1 MLGLDEALRGLSSAQ
16 EKLRNA
22 TAIISPVIMSEQ
34 MIRLSQYAGALDE
47 HLAEFEREY
56 DIQLAAKILNKH
68 KEGMKISPAETLSK
82 MELSE
87 VRGQISYL
95 SRISSSA
102 WRQVGT
108 IQSRINHLVNE
119 SKTNI

>member
-1 MLGLDEALRGLSSAQ
+1 MLSLEDALKGVSSAQ
-16 EKLRNA
+16 DKLRNA

-34 MIRLSQYAGALDE
+34 MIRLSQYVGALDE
-47 HLAEFEREY
+47 HLAEYEKEY

-82 MELSE
+82 MELAE

-102 WRQVGT
+102 WRQVNV
-108 IQSRINHLVNE
+108 IQSRIQHLRTE
-119 SKTNI
+119 SMTNV

>member
-1 MLGLDEALRGLSSAQ
+1 MLSLDEALRGLSSAQ

-34 MIRLSQYAGALDE
+34 MIRLSQYVGALDE
-47 HLAEFEREY
+47 HLAEYEKEY

-82 MELSE
+82 MELAE

-102 WRQVGT
+102 WKQVNV
-108 IQSRINHLVNE
+108 IQSRIQHLRTE
-119 SKTNI
+119 SMTNV

>member
-1 MLGLDEALRGLSSAQ
+1 MLSLDEALRGLSSAQ

-34 MIRLSQYAGALDE
+34 MIRLSQYVGALDE
-47 HLAEFEREY
+47 HLAEYEKEY

-82 MELSE
+82 MELAE

-102 WRQVGT
+102 WRQVNV
-108 IQSRINHLVNE
+108 IQSRIQHLRTE
-119 SKTNI
+119 SMTNV